1 MEHLPKD
8 MVFNG
13 GSGNFKGISDEDL
26 KAHML
31 SVMMGNIQEFSIAV
45 CSDIATAKTPAFH
58 NDIYEILLSQD
69 RILIIAPRGF
79 AKSSVI
85 AKIYTEHCALFKK
98 YKDIVIISAS
108 ESLAVE
114 HLRYIKQSVETNEV
128 IHEFF
133 GHLLSDK
140 WTENHIVLAHPD
152 GTRVNLRAKGA
163 GGQIRGYRPDLIIID
178 DLETDESVASEEQ
191 RKKLKDWLFKACF
204 NCLLPGGKMVVIG
217 TILNQLSLLNDLYE
231 MPNGWAKKKYTAY
244 VDGIQMAGHELWPEE
259 RPHDWLQAR
268 KAEIGSHRFSAE
280 FMNDPVSDE
289 NAPIKDEQI
298 KVWDELPV
306 NMNCV
311 IAVDPAYSE
320 DEKAD
325 FKVAVLVGI
334 DVQHNRYLLDYR
346 RSHAPTGEFIDD
358 ILTMFQNNKGRITA
372 VGIPCSGTEKEFFRS
387 VVNKASERFIYP
399 PFVELKNTFTTSSG
413 GTVRA
418 KTSRIIA
425 ALQPLFENG
434 KYFIGPNHYEAREEL
449 LTIGNSRWDDLVDAM
464 AYAESII
471 TPGHYEDEPVENHS
485 AESEMAGACDG
496 YGIEY

>member
-1 MEHLPKD
+1 MPKLPKD
-8 MVFNG
+8 MVF
-13 GSGNFKGISDEDL
+13 KGISDAEL
-26 KAHML
+26 KEQML
-31 SVMMGNIQEFSIAV
+31 SVMMGNLQEFSIAV
-45 CSDIATAKTPAFH
+45 CGDIATAKTPAFH
-58 NDIYEILLSQD
+58 NDIYELLLNND
-69 RILIIAPRGF
+69 RIVVAAPRGF
-79 AKSSVI
+79 AKSSTI
-85 AKIYTEHCALFKK
+85 AKIYAEHCALFKK
-98 YKDIVIISAS
+98 YKDIIIISAS

-114 HLRYIKQSVETNEV
+114 HLRYIKQSAETNEV

-133 GHLLSDK
+133 GYLVSDK
-140 WTENHIVLAHPD
+140 WTENHIVLQHHD
-152 GTRVNLRAKGA
+152 GTKVNLRAKGA
-163 GGQIRGYRPDLIIID
+163 GGQIRGYRPDLVIID

-204 NCLLPGGKMVVIG
+204 NCLLPGGKMIVIG
-217 TILNQLSLLNDLYE
+217 TILNQLSLLNDLLE
-231 MPNGWAKKKYTAY
+231 MPNGWVKRKFKAY
-244 VDGIQMAGHELWPEE
+244 IDGVQEPGHELWPEE
-259 RPHDWLQAR
+259 RPHAWLQQR

-280 FMNDPVSDE
+280 YMNDPVSDE

-298 KVWDELPV
+298 KVWDELPK

-325 FKVAVLVGI
+325 FKVAVLIGI
-334 DVQHNRYLLDYR
+334 DSLHNRYLLDYH
-346 RSHAPTGEFIDD
+346 RSHVSTGEFIDA
-358 ILTMFQNNKGRITA
+358 ILTMYTNNRGRVTA
-372 VGIPCSGTEKEFFRS
+372 VGVPCSGTEKEFYRS
-387 VVNKASERFIYP
+387 VVNKAGERNIYP

-464 AYAESII
+464 AYAESIL
-471 TPGHYEDEPVENHS
+471 TPGSFEDVPAADHS
-485 AESEMAGACDG
+485 AESEMAGACEG